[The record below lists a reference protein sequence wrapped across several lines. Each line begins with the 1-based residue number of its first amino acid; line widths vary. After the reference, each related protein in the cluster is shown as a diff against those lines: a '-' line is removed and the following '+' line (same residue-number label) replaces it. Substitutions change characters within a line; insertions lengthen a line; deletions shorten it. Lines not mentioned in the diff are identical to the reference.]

1 MCKFWGARAERI
13 KKIITKY
20 GDEFTVAI
28 RQLDFPSQKT
38 FSRVVK

>member
-1 MCKFWGARAERI
+1 MKRLR
-13 KKIITKY
+13 KIITKY

-38 FSRVVK
+38 I